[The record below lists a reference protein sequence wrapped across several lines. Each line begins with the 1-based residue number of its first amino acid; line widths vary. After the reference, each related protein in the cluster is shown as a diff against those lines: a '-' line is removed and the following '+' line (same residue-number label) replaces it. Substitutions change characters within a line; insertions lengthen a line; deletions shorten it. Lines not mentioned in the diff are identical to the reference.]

1 MRNTFRLIKTLGSA
15 EIFTSSQC
23 GIYISGRGTF
33 NAPSRDGEFI
43 SVPGRN
49 GDVWFDRGKY
59 NNVLITY
66 PAFVA
71 PVDGQYGNYSTM
83 REALAAFHAS
93 VRTLKDYI
101 YITDTYL
108 DNDYGAANA
117 WRRGIIVDDFAPEVG
132 AELDTATFDITFNCE
147 PFLIHQPQGFTR
159 LYGNDPSARSW
170 TLNNTHRVPQRP
182 IYYVT
187 RTQNYDANT
196 LSFTVVCDGV
206 SNVVSVELP
215 TGADAAYINT
225 ETLTCYGENL
235 ENYNSYVSF
244 STYNFPVL
252 DGASCRVTVDS
263 NTNLRFHYFEAM
275 L

>member
-1 MRNTFRLIKTLGSA
+1 MRNTFTLIQLPGSGH
-15 EIFTSSQC
+15 FFVSSQC

-83 REALAAFHAS
+83 REALAAFHAL
-93 VRTLKDYI
+93 VRTRKNYV

-108 DNDYGAANA
+108 EKDYGEIY
-117 WRRGIIVDDFAPEVG
+117 RRGILVDDFVPEVG
-132 AELDTATFDITFNCE
+132 AELNTATFDITFNCE
-147 PFLIHQPQGFTR
+147 PFLLRYPQGFIR
-159 LYGNDPSARSW
+159 LYGNDSSARSW

-182 IYYVT
+182 VYLVM
-187 RTQNYDANT
+187 RTINYDANT

-215 TGADAAYINT
+215 TGADSVYINT
-225 ETLTCYGENL
+225 ETLTCYGENG

-244 STYNFPVL
+244 STHNFPVL
-252 DGASCRVTVDS
+252 DGTTCRVTVDS
-263 NTNLRFHYFEAM
+263 NTNLRFSYYEAM